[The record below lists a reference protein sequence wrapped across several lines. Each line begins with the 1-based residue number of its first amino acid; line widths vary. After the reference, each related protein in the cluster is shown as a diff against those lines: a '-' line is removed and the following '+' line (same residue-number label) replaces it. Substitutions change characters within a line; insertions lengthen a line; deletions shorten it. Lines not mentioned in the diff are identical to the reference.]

1 MNLILKINY
10 GRENNENNNYI
21 GENNEL
27 FRVFHYNNSDIF
39 NNNSIVDEEKDLKQ
53 KIKDFSEFLEISPFN
68 FDIIIQIHDLIEN
81 YFLMI

>member
-39 NNNSIVDEEKDLKQ
+39 NNSIVDEENNLKQ
-53 KIKDFSEFLEISPFN
+53 KIKELKSFWKY
-68 FDIIIQIHDLIEN
+68 HHLILILL
-81 YFLMI
+81 FKCMI